1 MKEIKRKLSEFS
13 LKDLS
18 EEVLHRLA
26 ISSGVGL
33 LTVALLS
40 FSLIGG
46 MNTGYASI
54 QDAGQSTRVALAD
67 LDIASIFGFGSADAS
82 EKQLAVANAAEVA
95 EAEETAVQSVFG
107 EFYDSSNIDPNAV
120 SIITI
125 NGQRIVYMRTAADAQ
140 QVLEGIIKRYTEGN
154 SQITAA
160 DFAETVE
167 IIAAD
172 DYVTAEMA
180 AENKKVTE
188 TYLCQVEEASN
199 YIMNGTS
206 QPKTYT
212 VQSGDTMWDIAKKN
226 GISPYQLAEMNPGFN
241 ADRLSIGDVLYL
253 YEVQPFLHVT
263 TVEVATETSS
273 IPFDT
278 VYSETA
284 ELYKGQSRV
293 TSAGSYG
300 SKETQVQYVKQ
311 NGVIVSSSVLSE
323 TVLSEPITQYAEVG
337 TTTMPIKTGSG
348 SLISP
353 VGSTTLSSAAGAYGA
368 GRGSRR
374 HAGVDLKANSGD
386 PIYASDAG
394 TVIFAGYSSSY
405 GNIVKISHGNGV
417 ETRYAHCAS
426 LLVNYGDNVEKGQQ
440 IATVGKTGNA
450 TGYLCHFEV
459 LVNGSTVNPLNYI

>member
-1 MKEIKRKLSEFS
+1 MKEMKRKLRELS

-18 EEVLHRLA
+18 DEVLHRLA
-26 ISSGVGL
+26 VSGGVGL

-40 FSLIGG
+40 FSLVGG
-46 MNTGYASI
+46 MNTGYGSI
-54 QDAGQSTRVALAD
+54 QDLGKSARVALAD
-67 LDIASIFGFGSADAS
+67 LDIASIFSMNPDGDA
-82 EKQLAVANAAEVA
+82 EKQLKVASAAES
-95 EAEETAVQSVFG
+95 EETDPVQSVFG
-107 EFYDSSNIDPNAV
+107 EFYDSSNVDPNAV

-125 NGQRIVYMRTAADAQ
+125 NGQRIVYMRTAEEAQ

-154 SQITAA
+154 SQITSAN
-160 DFAETVE
+160 FAETVE
-167 IIAAD
+167 IITAD

-188 TYLCQVEEASN
+188 TYLCQVEEAIN

-253 YEVQPFLHVT
+253 YEVQPFLNVT
-263 TVEVATETSS
+263 TVEVATETET
-273 IPFDT
+273 IPFT
-278 VYSETA
+278 TQYTETS

-293 TSAGSYG
+293 TSYGSYG
-300 SKETQVQYVKQ
+300 SKEKQVQYVKQ

-323 TVLSEPITQYAEVG
+323 TVLSEPVTQYAEVG

-368 GRGSRR
+368 SRGSRR

-394 TVIFAGYSSSY
+394 TVVFAGYSNSY

-426 LLVNYGDNVEKGQQ
+426 LLVSYGDNVEKGQQ